1 MKFIKKIFSL
11 VFLIILALIT
21 FVGVNGYKM
30 YKEAINKTPINE
42 KIKEIKKQ
50 ENYTTL
56 DNVSPDIINA
66 VIAVEDHRFY
76 EHRGIDLMSTLK
88 ALFTNI
94 KQKELVTGGSS
105 ITQQL
110 AKNMYFTQKKQFSRK
125 FAEIFVVS
133 YLEDNLTKDEILELY
148 LNTIYYGN
156 GYYGIGNASIGYFNK
171 KPNELTINEASII
184 AGLPNAP
191 SAYSL
196 TEHKDLAIKR
206 QKQVLEAM
214 AKYKYI
220 KTNEIDTILK
230 EG

>member
-11 VFLIILALIT
+11 VFLIILITVT
-21 FVGVNGYKM
+21 FVGYKGYKM
-30 YKEAINKTPINE
+30 YKEATEKTPIND
-42 KIKEIKKQ
+42 KINEIKKQ

-56 DNVSPDIINA
+56 DNIPEYVINA

-76 EHRGIDLMSTLK
+76 EHKGIDLISTTK
-88 ALFTNI
+88 AIFTNI
-94 KQKELVTGGSS
+94 RQKDIITGGSS

-110 AKNMYFTQKKQFSRK
+110 AKNMYFSQEKQFSRK

-133 YLEDNLTKDEILELY
+133 YLEEYLTKDEILELY

-156 GYYGIGNASIGYFNK
+156 GYYGIGEASIGYFNK
-171 KPNELTINEASII
+171 KPNELTISEASIL

-220 KTNEIDTILK
+220 KEKEIDEIIK
-230 EG
+230 ED

>member
-1 MKFIKKIFSL
+1 MKAIKKIFSL
-11 VFLIILALIT
+11 VILIT
-21 FVGVNGYKM
+21 LITITFIGFRGYRM
-30 YKEAINKTPINE
+30 YKEAINQTPINE
-42 KIKEIKKQ
+42 KINEIKNQK
-50 ENYTTL
+50 NYTQL
-56 DNVSPDIINA
+56 EDISKDVINA

-76 EHRGIDLMSTLK
+76 EHKGIDLISTTK

-94 KQKELVTGGSS
+94 KHKELITGGSS

-110 AKNMYFTQKKQFSRK
+110 AKNMYFSQEKQLSRK
-125 FAEIFVVS
+125 FAEVFVVS
-133 YLEDNLTKDEILELY
+133 YLEEYLSKDEILELY

-156 GYYGIGNASIGYFNK
+156 GYYGIGNASLGYFDK
-171 KPNELTINEASII
+171 KPNELTINEASIL

-196 TEHKDLAIKR
+196 TEHKDLAVKR

-214 AKYKYI
+214 ARYKFI
-220 KTNEIDTILK
+220 KEKDIENIIK

>member
-1 MKFIKKIFSL
+1 MKFLKKIFSL
-11 VFLIILALIT
+11 VFLIILMIIT
-21 FVGVNGYKM
+21 FIGYNGYKM
-30 YKEAINKTPINE
+30 YKEAITKTPINE

-56 DNVSPDIINA
+56 DNISQDIINA

-76 EHRGIDLMSTLK
+76 EHKGIDLISTTK

-110 AKNMYFTQKKQFSRK
+110 AKNMYFSQEKQFSRK

-133 YLEDNLTKDEILELY
+133 YLEDNLSKDEILELY

-156 GYYGIGNASIGYFNK
+156 GYYGIGDASLGYFNK
-171 KPNELTINEASII
+171 KPNELTLSEASII

-196 TEHKDLAIKR
+196 TEHKDLAVKR
-206 QKQVLEAM
+206 QRQVLEAM
-214 AKYKYI
+214 VKYKYI
-220 KTNEIDTILK
+220 KSSDIENIIK
-230 EG
+230 ED

>member
-11 VFLIILALIT
+11 VFLIILITVT
-21 FVGVNGYKM
+21 FVGYKGYKM
-30 YKEAINKTPINE
+30 YKEATEKTPIND
-42 KIKEIKKQ
+42 KINEIKKQ

-56 DNVSPDIINA
+56 DNISEYVINA

-76 EHRGIDLMSTLK
+76 EHKGIDLISTTK
-88 ALFTNI
+88 AIFTNI
-94 KQKELVTGGSS
+94 RQKDIITGGSS

-110 AKNMYFTQKKQFSRK
+110 AKNMYFSQEKQFSRK

-133 YLEDNLTKDEILELY
+133 YLEEYLTKDEILELY

-156 GYYGIGNASIGYFNK
+156 GYYGIGEASIGYFNK
-171 KPNELTINEASII
+171 KPNELTISEASIL

-220 KTNEIDTILK
+220 KEKEIDEIIK
-230 EG
+230 ED

>member
-11 VFLIILALIT
+11 VFLIILITVT
-21 FVGVNGYKM
+21 FVGYKGYKM
-30 YKEAINKTPINE
+30 YKEAIEKNPIND
-42 KIKEIKKQ
+42 KINEIKNQ

-56 DNVSPDIINA
+56 ENISKDVINA

-76 EHRGIDLMSTLK
+76 EHKGIDLISTTK
-88 ALFTNI
+88 AIFTNI
-94 KQKELVTGGSS
+94 KQKDIITGGSS

-110 AKNMYFTQKKQFSRK
+110 AKNMYFSQEKQFSRK

-133 YLEDNLTKDEILELY
+133 YLEEFLTKDEILELY

-156 GYYGIGNASIGYFNK
+156 GYYGIGEASIGYFNK
-171 KPNELTINEASII
+171 KPSELTISEASIL

-196 TEHKDLAIKR
+196 IEHKDLAIKR

-214 AKYKYI
+214 VKYKYL
-220 KTNEIDTILK
+220 KENEINEILK
-230 EG
+230 ED

>member
-1 MKFIKKIFSL
+1 MKFLKKIFSL
-11 VFLIILALIT
+11 VFLIILIIIT
-21 FVGVNGYKM
+21 FIGYKGYKM
-30 YKEAINKTPINE
+30 YKEAINETPINE
-42 KIKEIKKQ
+42 KIEEIKKQ

-56 DNVSPDIINA
+56 DNISKDVINA

-76 EHRGIDLMSTLK
+76 EHKGIDLISTTK
-88 ALFTNI
+88 ALFTNL

-110 AKNMYFTQKKQFSRK
+110 AKNMYFSQEKQFSRK
-125 FAEIFVVS
+125 FAEIFIVS
-133 YLEDNLTKDEILELY
+133 YLEEYLTKDEILELY

-156 GYYGIGNASIGYFNK
+156 GYYGIGNASLGYFNK
-171 KPNELTINEASII
+171 TPNELTISEASII

-220 KTNEIDTILK
+220 KEKDIDSILK
-230 EG
+230 ED

>member
-1 MKFIKKIFSL
+1 MKFLKKIFSL
-11 VFLIILALIT
+11 IFLIILITIT
-21 FVGVNGYKM
+21 FIGYKGYKM

-56 DNVSPDIINA
+56 DNISKDVINA

-76 EHRGIDLMSTLK
+76 EHKGIDLISTTK

-94 KQKELVTGGSS
+94 KEKELVTGGSS

-110 AKNMYFTQKKQFSRK
+110 AKNMYFSQEKQFSRK
-125 FAEIFVVS
+125 FAEIFIVS
-133 YLEDNLTKDEILELY
+133 YLEEHLTKEEILELY

-171 KPNELTINEASII
+171 TPNKLTINEASII

-220 KTNEIDTILK
+220 KSDNINTIIK
-230 EG
+230 ED